1 LEEKM
6 LPIMLQ
12 LYNLREELAADFAGT
27 LQKIAALGYRSV
39 ELAGLYGKSPGEFKA
54 ELLKAGLTALSAH
67 VPYRDMR
74 ADPEKVMDC
83 YSEIG
88 CKYVVIPYLQEEDRC
103 TSPNYEGVKKEI
115 ARLGEIAKNRGLI
128 LLYHNHEFEF
138 QQYHGKYALDDL
150 YDSIPA
156 DLLQTEI
163 DTCWAAIGGVDPGGY
178 ILKYR
183 GRSPV
188 VHLKDFYLPEGLS
201 PENMY
206 ELIGQA
212 RQADPDAKGG
222 FEFRAIGHGRQ
233 DIPSILKAAGEAG
246 ASWVV
251 VEQDLPT
258 PGMTAL
264 ECARDSINYLRG
276 LE

>member
-1 LEEKM
+1 M

-12 LYNLREELAADFAGT
+12 LYNLRNELAVDFEGT
-27 LQKIAALGYRSV
+27 LQKTASLGYRHV

-54 ELLKAGLTALSAH
+54 ELLKAGLSAVSAH
-67 VPYRDMR
+67 VPYRDML
-74 ADPEKVMDC
+74 AAPEKVMAG
-83 YSEIG
+83 YIEIG
-88 CKYVVIPYLQEEDRC
+88 CKYIVIPYLNEEDRC
-103 TSPNYEGVKKEI
+103 TSPNYDGVK
-115 ARLGEIAKNRGLI
+115 REIAKLGELAKKQGAV

-138 QQYHGKYALDDL
+138 QLYHGKYALDDL

-156 DLLQTEI
+156 SLLQTEI
-163 DTCWAAIGGVDPGGY
+163 DTCWANIGGVNPSEY

-206 ELIGQA
+206 ELIGLT
-212 RQADPDAKGG
+212 RQAAPNAEGG
-222 FEFRAIGHGRQ
+222 FEFRAVGYGKQ
-233 DIPSILKAAGEAG
+233 NIPSILKAAEEAG

-258 PGMTAL
+258 PGKTPL
-264 ECARDSINYLRG
+264 ECAKDSIDYLRG
-276 LE
+276 LK